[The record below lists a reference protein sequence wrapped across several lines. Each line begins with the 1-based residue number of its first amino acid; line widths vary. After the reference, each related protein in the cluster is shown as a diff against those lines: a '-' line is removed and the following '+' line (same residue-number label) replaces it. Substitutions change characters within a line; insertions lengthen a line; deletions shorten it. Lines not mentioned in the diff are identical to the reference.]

1 MKILFAEDD
10 RDLSSVIVRVLQY
23 NKFDVQTAYDG
34 AEALELLENEKFDVL
49 VLDIMMPKIDGITVL
64 KRLRERG
71 NPIPILLLTALAETD
86 DKVSGLDAGADDY
99 LTKPFVIKEL
109 LARIR
114 AIARRSSEL
123 QNSYSIGNLTL
134 NPNTFELQAQGHIRL
149 TNKEYRLMELLI
161 RNKNILLSTE
171 RLMEEVWELDS
182 EAEINTVWVFI
193 SSLRKKL
200 TQIQANYT
208 IKAVRGVGYR
218 LEKLYD

>member
-49 VLDIMMPKIDGITVL
+49 VLDIMMPKIDGITVV

-200 TQIQANYT
+200 TQIQADYT

>member
-49 VLDIMMPKIDGITVL
+49 VLDIMMPKIDGITVV

-71 NPIPILLLTALAETD
+71 NPIPVLLLTALAETD

-123 QNSYSIGNLTL
+123 QNSYSIGNLIL

-171 RLMEEVWELDS
+171 RLMEEVWEFDS

-200 TQIQANYT
+200 TQIQADYT

>member
-23 NKFDVQTAYDG
+23 NKFDVQPAYDG

-49 VLDIMMPKIDGITVL
+49 VLDIMMPKIDGITVV

-123 QNSYSIGNLTL
+123 QNSYTIGNLTL

-200 TQIQANYT
+200 TQIQADYT

>member
-34 AEALELLENEKFDVL
+34 AEALELLDNEKFDVL
-49 VLDIMMPKIDGITVL
+49 VLDIMMPKIDGITVV

-200 TQIQANYT
+200 TQIQADYT

>member
-23 NKFDVQTAYDG
+23 NKFDVQSAYDG

-49 VLDIMMPKIDGITVL
+49 VLDIMMPKIDGITVV

-200 TQIQANYT
+200 TQIQADYT

>member
-49 VLDIMMPKIDGITVL
+49 VLDIMMPKIDGITVV

-71 NPIPILLLTALAETD
+71 NPIPVLLLTALAETD

-200 TQIQANYT
+200 TQIQADYT

>member
-10 RDLSSVIVRVLQY
+10 RDLSSVIARVLQY
-23 NKFDVQTAYDG
+23 NKFDVHTAYDG
-34 AEALELLENEKFDVL
+34 AEALEFLENEKFDVL
-49 VLDIMMPKIDGITVL
+49 VLDIMMPKIDGITVV

-200 TQIQANYT
+200 TQIQADYT
-208 IKAVRGVGYR
+208 IKAVRGVGYQ

>member
-49 VLDIMMPKIDGITVL
+49 VLDIMIPKIDGITVV

-71 NPIPILLLTALAETD
+71 NPIPVLLLTALAETD

-171 RLMEEVWELDS
+171 RLMEEVWEFDS

-200 TQIQANYT
+200 TQIQADYT

>member
-49 VLDIMMPKIDGITVL
+49 VLDIMMPKIDGITVV

-200 TQIQANYT
+200 IQIQADYT

>member
-49 VLDIMMPKIDGITVL
+49 VLDIMMPKIDGITVV

-99 LTKPFVIKEL
+99 LTKPFIIKEL

-200 TQIQANYT
+200 TQIQADYT